1 MKKKKVEQILFLL
14 DKFCVGDSFY
24 HEMSMI
30 TDHLPRSYLVK
41 QCHEQ
46 LNKMCHIEA
55 LDGNFEGGKVSLV
68 ETVFKEHISD
78 YLKQN
83 PDFDTIKIKINGDG
97 ARMTRNS
104 NFILQTG
111 ECVMSAKGNRTVGIV
126 NGTEGYQTI
135 KVSFGSLFKE
145 INSLIDS
152 AKLTVDGQ
160 DLNTEFYLG
169 GDYEF
174 LSLMLGLK
182 GAISNYTCPWCK
194 EHKVD
199 RWKIS
204 DNYLIYN
211 TTPLVRKVE
220 EIREMSTTSKDNY
233 CCDKQPLLNIPLDH
247 NYSSG

>member
-1 MKKKKVEQILFLL
+1 MPNSSISTSKCAEGEDRYNSLSEDEKKKVEQILFLL

-24 HEMSMI
+24 HEISMI
-30 TDHLPRSYLVK
+30 TDNLPRSYLVK
-41 QCHEQ
+41 QCREQ

-55 LDGNFEGGKVSLV
+55 LDGNFEGGKVSSV

-78 YLKQN
+78 YLTQN
-83 PDFDTIKIKINGDG
+83 PDFNTINDKIKIKINGDG

-104 NFILQTG
+104 NFILLSFSILQTG
-111 ECVMSAKGNRTVGIV
+111 ECVMSAKGNRTIGIV

-169 GDYEF
+169 GDYKF
-174 LSLMLGLK
+174 LLLMLGLK
-182 GAISNYTCPWCK
+182 GATSNYACAWCK
-194 EHKVD
+194 VHKAD
-199 RWKIS
+199 R
-204 DNYLIYN
+204 
-211 TTPLVRKVE
+211 
-220 EIREMSTTSKDNY
+220 
-233 CCDKQPLLNIPLDH
+233 
-247 NYSSG
+247 